1 LPRLVELHEK
11 YESMGVQFI
20 SIDSGIRSPAAN
32 AFLAE
37 NSVRHIVLNDM
48 KDEVSS
54 DYRVYAIPVTVMID
68 HEGRM
73 VFRHIGF
80 ADEMVPRLEGEI
92 ETLIAWR
99 DADVAEGVEP
109 TAEEPGA

>member
-1 LPRLVELHEK
+1 MPRLVELNEK
-11 YESMGVQFI
+11 YESMGVQFV
-20 SIDSGIRSPAAN
+20 SIDSGSRSPAAS
-32 AFLAE
+32 AFLDE
-37 NSVRHIVLNDM
+37 NNVRHIVLNDM
-48 KDEVSS
+48 KDDVSS
-54 DYRVYAIPVTVMID
+54 DFRVYAIPVTVMID

-99 DADVAEGVEP
+99 DAEA
-109 TAEEPGA
+109 A

>member
-1 LPRLVELHEK
+1 LPRLVELHAK
-11 YESMGVQFI
+11 YESMGVQFV
-20 SIDSGIRSPAAN
+20 SIDSGTRSSAAN
-32 AFLAE
+32 AFLDE
-37 NSVRHIVLNDM
+37 NNVRHVVLNDM

-80 ADEMVPRLEGEI
+80 AEEMVPRLEGEI

-99 DADVAEGVEP
+99 DADMAEGEEQAP
-109 TAEEPGA
+109 EEPEA